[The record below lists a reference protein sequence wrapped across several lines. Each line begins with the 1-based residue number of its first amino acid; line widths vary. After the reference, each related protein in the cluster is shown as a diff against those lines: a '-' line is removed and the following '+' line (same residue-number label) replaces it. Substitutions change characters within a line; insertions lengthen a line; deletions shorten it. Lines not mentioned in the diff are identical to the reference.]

1 MSALGGGYIVGKS
14 ETLGN
19 LVIVPVG
26 MLEIE
31 HQKNQLQ
38 LMRSN
43 ISAKIFFSSQ
53 CTISILGPPCRK
65 CR

>member
-1 MSALGGGYIVGKS
+1 VSALGGGYIVGKS

-31 HQKNQLQ
+31 HQKINF
-38 LMRSN
+38 N
-43 ISAKIFFSSQ
+43 
-53 CTISILGPPCRK
+53 
-65 CR
+65 

>member
-1 MSALGGGYIVGKS
+1 MTADSDNLHVLLSEYKVSALCIIGKS

-31 HQKNQLQ
+31 HQKIIQPMPQ
-38 LMRSN
+38 M
-43 ISAKIFFSSQ
+43 
-53 CTISILGPPCRK
+53 
-65 CR
+65 